1 LLIITCPN
9 ISIAQNAQG
18 FGVKGGLNY
27 NSNGDYFEFFNNTY
41 KNPNRNTGFH
51 IGVFDK
57 IGESIYFKP
66 ELFYTNTKS
75 DYNQDTF
82 KMQKLDVPLLLGIKV
97 IGPLSVFAGSSFQ
110 YILESEFLGIT
121 INDFEKQ
128 FSAGLNFGVGFN
140 LKNLGVDLR
149 YERGFSENEATFIHD
164 NVINT
169 ENRIDTRPSQLII
182 SLSFIL

>member
-1 LLIITCPN
+1 
-9 ISIAQNAQG
+9 
-18 FGVKGGLNY
+18 
-27 NSNGDYFEFFNNTY
+27 
-41 KNPNRNTGFH
+41 
-51 IGVFDK
+51 
-57 IGESIYFKP
+57 
-66 ELFYTNTKS
+66 
-75 DYNQDTF
+75 
-82 KMQKLDVPLLLGIKV
+82 MQKLDVPLLLGIKV